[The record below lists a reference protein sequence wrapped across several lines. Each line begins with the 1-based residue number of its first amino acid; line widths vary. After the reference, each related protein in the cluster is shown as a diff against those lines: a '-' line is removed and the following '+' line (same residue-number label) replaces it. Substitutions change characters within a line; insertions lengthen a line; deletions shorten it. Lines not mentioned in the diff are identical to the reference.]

1 VFLSSFYVLSIF
13 VYFVDLFSFVGFL
26 DIFLILL
33 DIF

>member
-1 VFLSSFYVLSIF
+1 VFLSSFYVLFIF